1 MASSD
6 SNEYNSQLSS
16 SINKS
21 LNKKSLCEH
30 EESLKSNQMA
40 SKKLSNSSDGKV
52 SFFHH
57 SHTIAHSMPTS
68 Q

>member
-1 MASSD
+1 MASSE

-16 SINKS
+16 SIDKS
-21 LNKKSLCEH
+21 MSRKSFYEH

-52 SFFHH
+52 RHN
-57 SHTIAHSMPTS
+57 I
-68 Q
+68 